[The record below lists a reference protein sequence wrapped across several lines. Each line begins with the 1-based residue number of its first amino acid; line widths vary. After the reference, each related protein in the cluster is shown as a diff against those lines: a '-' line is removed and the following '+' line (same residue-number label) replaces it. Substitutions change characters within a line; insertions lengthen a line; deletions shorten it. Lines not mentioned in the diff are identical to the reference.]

1 MSAEKVRRMRFRNIG
16 LLLRPTIAQSLKH
29 CRQLCCSYSSIFV
42 PSIVCFIRFGTNPAY
57 TSPRATSSS
66 TFTMSLFRPMLLRT
80 RIAASPR
87 PVCLRYSSTATEPTV
102 LPRLQSDL
110 KTALRAKDKTTLNVI
125 RSLQAEII
133 NASKTA
139 KPVETDGALY
149 SLIQKQI
156 KGITT
161 AIQEFEAAKRDDLVQ
176 KEQEQLNVL
185 QKYAAEIPKAEE
197 SEVDS
202 LIDGAVKALE
212 EGKRTFGSVMGR
224 VMGGLKGKPADMEY
238 LNKKIEEAIGRK

>member
-1 MSAEKVRRMRFRNIG
+1 
-16 LLLRPTIAQSLKH
+16 
-29 CRQLCCSYSSIFV
+29 
-42 PSIVCFIRFGTNPAY
+42 
-57 TSPRATSSS
+57 
-66 TFTMSLFRPMLLRT
+66 MSLFRPMLLRT
-80 RIAASPR
+80 RLAASAR
-87 PVCLRYSSTATEPTV
+87 PICLRYSSTATEPIV

-185 QKYAAEIPKAEE
+185 QKYAEEIPKVEQ
-197 SEVDS
+197 SEVDG

-212 EGKRTFGSVMGR
+212 EGKRTFGSIMGR
-224 VMGGLKGKPADMEY
+224 VMGGLKGRPADMEY
-238 LNKKIEEAIGRK
+238 LNKKIEEAIGKK